1 MEQTQVPRLQNHFRL
16 QGEEAQGCHVLL
28 YPEGMVQLN
37 GSAGTILSCI
47 DGNKTVAAIIEELQA
62 RFPDAEGIAGDI
74 MDFLETARQQRW
86 IDLD

>member
-1 MEQTQVPRLQNHFRL
+1 MEQTHVPRLQNHFRL
-16 QGEEAQGCHVLL
+16 QWEEAQGCHVLL

-47 DGNKTVAAIIEELQA
+47 DGNKTVAVIIEELQA
-62 RFPDAEGIAGDI
+62 RFPEAEGIAGDI
-74 MDFLETARQQRW
+74 IEFLETARQQRW

>member
-1 MEQTQVPRLQNHFRL
+1 MEQTRVPRLQNHFRL
-16 QGEEAQGCHVLL
+16 QWEEAQGCHVLL

-47 DGNKTVAAIIEELQA
+47 DGNKTVAEIIEELQA
-62 RFPDAEGIAGDI
+62 RFPEAEGIAGDI
-74 MDFLETARQQRW
+74 IEFLETARQQRW